1 MTRKFIALTA
11 LLFAAACSGGTPAS
25 PTPPPNPPA
34 APSPI
39 VTCCAL
45 GGMVTETSP
54 TSSTI
59 VAGATVTVVAG
70 LDTGLMTTSDGGGR
84 YLFARLQLGAL
95 TVRTSAAGYDDTLQT
110 LTLTDDRPGF
120 GLQLNPTAASVFEQF
135 NETVSAQD
143 PVCASY
149 EVATRLPCKS
159 YVIALHSAGTVDA
172 VLNWDDDMAVSSA
185 LALELVREP
194 GTNQGDSI
202 ALSHVTQGNPNR
214 EQVIATVPP
223 GIYTVR
229 VLYQRPLGPQAFILT
244 MNHPR

>member
-1 MTRKFIALTA
+1 MTKKYIVLAV
-11 LLFAAACSGGTPAS
+11 LLLSAACSGTSAS
-25 PTPPPNPPA
+25 PSPPATPPA

-39 VTCCAL
+39 ATCCSL
-45 GGMVTETSP
+45 GGMVTETNP

-70 LDTGLMTTSDGGGR
+70 LDTGLMTTSDAAGQ

-95 TVRTSAAGYDDTLQT
+95 TLRTSAAGYDDTLQT
-110 LTLTDDRPGF
+110 LTLTVDRQGF
-120 GLQLNPTAASVFEQF
+120 GFQLNPTSASVFEQF
-135 NETVSAQD
+135 NETVSDRD

-149 EVATRLPCKS
+149 EVTTRLPCKS
-159 YVIALHSAGTVDA
+159 YVIALHAAGTVDA
-172 VLNWDDDMAVSSA
+172 VLNWDDSVAVSSA

-194 GTNQGDSI
+194 GTNQGDQI
-202 ALSHVTQGNPNR
+202 ELSHVTQGNPNR
-214 EQVIATVPP
+214 EQVIAVLPA
-223 GIYTVR
+223 GIYSVR

>member
-1 MTRKFIALTA
+1 MTRKYLALTA
-11 LLFAAACSGGTPAS
+11 LLLAAGCSGGTPAS
-25 PTPPPNPPA
+25 PTPPASPPA
-34 APSPI
+34 AGPSA
-39 VTCCAL
+39 TCCAL

-70 LDTGLMTTSDGGGR
+70 LDTGLVTTSDGAGQ

-95 TVRTSAAGYDDTLQT
+95 TVRTSAAGYDDKLQT
-110 LTLTDDRPGF
+110 LTLTDDRSGF
-120 GLQLNPTAASVFEQF
+120 GFQLNPTAASVFEQF
-135 NETVSAQD
+135 DDVVSDQD

-172 VLNWDDDMAVSSA
+172 VLNWDDSIAVSSA

-194 GTNQGDSI
+194 GTNQDDRI
-202 ALSHVTQGNPNR
+202 ALNYVTQGNPNR
-214 EQVIATVPP
+214 EQVIAAVPA
-223 GIYTVR
+223 GIYIVR

>member
-1 MTRKFIALTA
+1 MTRNYIALTV
-11 LLFAAACSGGTPAS
+11 LLLAAGCSGGTPAS
-25 PTPPPNPPA
+25 PTPPANPQA
-34 APSPI
+34 SPSPI
-39 VTCCAL
+39 AACCAL

-54 TSSTI
+54 TASTI

-70 LDTGLMTTSDGGGR
+70 LDTGLTTSSDGGGQ

-110 LTLTDDRPGF
+110 LTLTNDRSGF
-120 GLQLNPTAASVFEQF
+120 GFQLNPTAASVFEQF
-135 NETVSAQD
+135 NAVVSDQD
-143 PVCASY
+143 PVCANY
-149 EVATRLPCKS
+149 EVTTRLPCKS

-172 VLNWDDDMAVSSA
+172 VLNWDDDIDMSSA

-194 GTNQGDSI
+194 GTNQGDRI
-202 ALSHVTQGNPNR
+202 ALNHVTQGNPNR
-214 EQVIATVPP
+214 EQVIAAIPA

-229 VLYQRPLGPQAFILT
+229 VLYQRPLGPQPFILT

>member
-1 MTRKFIALTA
+1 MTNKYIVLTA
-11 LLFAAACSGGTPAS
+11 LLLTAACSRTAAAPSPPAA
-25 PTPPPNPPA
+25 PPA

-39 VTCCAL
+39 ATCCSL

-59 VAGATVTVVAG
+59 VAGATVRVVAG
-70 LDTGLMTTSDGGGR
+70 LDTGLMTTSDASGQ
-84 YLFARLQLGAL
+84 YLFSRLQLGAL

-120 GLQLNPTAASVFEQF
+120 GFQLNPTAASVFEQF
-135 NETVSAQD
+135 NETVSDQD

-149 EVATRLPCKS
+149 EVTSQLPCKL

-172 VLNWDDDMAVSSA
+172 VLNWDDDIAVSSA

-194 GTNQGDSI
+194 GTNQGDRI
-202 ALSHVTQGNPNR
+202 AFTHVTQGNPNR
-214 EQVIATVPP
+214 EQVIATLPP
-223 GIYTVR
+223 GIYSVR
-229 VLYQRPLGPQAFILT
+229 VLYQRRLGPQAFILT